1 MSSPFIQI
9 TGPHTRLGY
18 CGDRN
23 YWNVGILN
31 PASGK
36 YLDLVPWNEH
46 ASLSLSQAQQIAQE
60 ASEATGFSV
69 QGYRLETVT
78 TSRLV
83 LDEGVPR

>member
-9 TGPHTRLGY
+9 TGPHTCRGL
-18 CGDRN
+18 CGDRR

-36 YLDLVPWNEH
+36 YLDLVPWNERG
-46 ASLSLSQAQQIAQE
+46 SLTLSQAQQIAQE
-60 ASEATGFSV
+60 ASEVTGFSV

-78 TSRLV
+78 ASRLV
-83 LDEGVPR
+83 LDEES